1 MRQRASWDYLPS
13 AAKALTTSWITRL
26 PTLDSATVHLC
37 TVLSSLS
44 FGVLFVALWLIRE
57 RGFFY
62 LLCGGANLTYAA
74 TLAGFS
80 VPTRSILVSTALCVG
95 VGAYNSYML
104 AALRNFQ
111 GKRAAN
117 WLVFALPALSGTAFL
132 VLAIDPAGI
141 TAARMA
147 NSIVLGVSTF
157 TVGLIFLRTDGSRAP
172 RSQRIVGIIQMAY
185 VPSYIASVS
194 LDLAGLEQR
203 DWLSLIPLLSDQALL
218 GVLNIALLSMPG
230 ERAEADLRERALRDP
245 LTGAWNRAG
254 LEYLGKKTAA
264 PIDVILFD
272 VDNFKQLND
281 LHGHAAGDEMLQS
294 LASQATATIPGDAHL
309 IRLGGDEFAAL
320 LPAGRGAP
328 RAAQVAEKLR
338 LAVRKETPCTISI
351 GLARMDGEQ
360 ATLADVFERA
370 DQMLYR
376 AKRAGRD
383 RVAA

>member
-1 MRQRASWDYLPS
+1 M
-13 AAKALTTSWITRL
+13 

-37 TVLSSLS
+37 TVLSGLS
-44 FGVLFVALWLIRE
+44 FGLLFVALWLIRE

-80 VPTRSILVSTALCVG
+80 VPTRSVLTSTVLCVG
-95 VGAYNSYML
+95 VGAYNCYML
-104 AALRNFQ
+104 AALRHFQ
-111 GKRAAN
+111 GKRAAD
-117 WLVFALPALSGTAFL
+117 WLVLALPVLSGIAFL
-132 VLAIDPAGI
+132 VSAYSFGVPV
-141 TAARMA
+141 ARMV
-147 NSIVLGVSTF
+147 NSIVLGASTLV
-157 TVGLIFLRTDGSRAP
+157 VGLIFLNTAGSRAP

-185 VPSYIASVS
+185 VPSYIVSVS
-194 LDLAGLEQR
+194 LDLAGWAQR

-218 GVLNIALLSMPG
+218 GVLNITLLSMPG
-230 ERAEADLRERALRDP
+230 ERAEADLREKALRDP

-254 LEYLGKKTAA
+254 LDYIGKRAVA
-264 PIDVILFD
+264 PLDVILFD

-281 LHGHAAGDEMLQS
+281 QYGHAAGDEMLQS

-320 LPAGRGAP
+320 LPAGRGSS

-338 LAVRKETPCTISI
+338 LAVREETRCTISV
-351 GLARMDGEQ
+351 GLARMDGDH
-360 ATLADVFERA
+360 ATLAEVFERA

-383 RVAA
+383 GVAA